1 MKKTILLSVT
11 ILWMIL
17 IFVFSAQP
25 ADESAELSNSA
36 GAFVCRLFIPGF
48 QELSPWEQMQ
58 HIEGIDH
65 TIRKIAHGTEY
76 FVLGILCAATLLSWV
91 KKSRKLLLCSGFLI
105 AVLYSVTDEIHQIF
119 VPGRACMFTDILID
133 SAGALAGVLVFSL
146 LLLIRRTKNRSV
158 S

>member
-1 MKKTILLSVT
+1 MKKILLLTATILL
-11 ILWMIL
+11 MIL

-25 ADESAELSNSA
+25 AEESTELSNGA

-48 QELSPWEQMQ
+48 QELSPSEQMQ

-65 TIRKIAHGTEY
+65 AIRKTAHGTEY
-76 FVLGILCAATLLSWV
+76 CILGILCAATLLAWI

-105 AVLYSVTDEIHQIF
+105 AVLYSVTDEIHQSF

-133 SAGALAGVLVFSL
+133 SAGALAGVLVLSLVLSLRRRKNSSFS
-146 LLLIRRTKNRSV
+146 
-158 S
+158 